1 VVKDDKKD
9 VYQDSVTAPLS
20 RDHDDEAGGDTEGQ
34 EENIA
39 GAEAFGE
46 VLTAIP
52 KVYFWR
58 SFTRLST
65 NHCLYISAQKYHSSR
80 AFKSPTT
87 GGMARGSQCFPTENG
102 GSAQYR
108 PRTCSYYA
116 DPRCKDAVILYP
128 PDAM

>member
-1 VVKDDKKD
+1 MVKDDKKD

-20 RDHDDEAGGDTEGQ
+20 RDHDDEAGYDTEGQ

-87 GGMARGSQCFPTENG
+87 GGVVRGSQHFPTEIG
-102 GSAQYR
+102 CSAQHR
-108 PRTCSYYA
+108 LRTRTYYA
-116 DPRCKDAVILYP
+116 DPGCKDTVVLYP
-128 PDAM
+128 PDAT